1 MAIYAEYSQTST
13 VEKKQI
19 PKKNTKI
26 HQNIILNFF
35 RHIVLPS
42 FSYLNKESEH
52 KITRLRIM
60 SVSMAVYHTP
70 GENF

>member
-1 MAIYAEYSQTST
+1 MQNT
-13 VEKKQI
+13 
-19 PKKNTKI
+19 PKPLLLKRNKYQKNTKI

-35 RHIVLPS
+35 RHILLSS

-52 KITRLRIM
+52 KVTRLRIM
-60 SVSMAVYHTP
+60 NVSMAVYHTP